1 MHNVKFNNKVKPFKN
16 LLDQRVK
23 DYFKSH
29 NLSER
34 GNWKL
39 FSKTITLFV
48 ILLGSLA
55 TILFIIPNS
64 WWAIPVFMLM
74 GLTIASI
81 GFNVMHDAAH
91 GSYSKNLKL
100 NNFIAFIGGDA
111 MGGGTFFW
119 KIKHNIIHHTY
130 TNIDG
135 IDDDIAKYPMYRF
148 SPHQE
153 RLWFHKYQ
161 HIYGIPAYMLISLNW
176 LIADDW
182 ITLYNKKINT
192 TPIRNIERKE
202 IFLMALGKIIN
213 ILLFAVLP
221 FVFMPWQIA
230 LVGFLSLHACMGLS
244 LAVVFQLAHV
254 VENCEFPL
262 ANTDTNIIDNEWAKH
277 QVETT
282 ANFAMRNK
290 LISWYVGGLNFQVEH
305 HLYPRISHI
314 HYPKISKIVKETCD
328 EMGVQYNAFP
338 TMFQAFGSHVKLLK
352 QLGTT
357 G

>member
-1 MHNVKFNNKVKPFKN
+1 MHNIKFNNKVKPFKN

-23 DYFKSH
+23 EFFKTN

-39 FSKTITLFV
+39 YSKTIILFSV
-48 ILLGSLA
+48 LFASLA
-55 TILFIIPNS
+55 TVLFVLPNS
-64 WWAIPVFMLM
+64 WWAVPVFMLM
-74 GLTIASI
+74 GLTMASI

-91 GSYSKNLKL
+91 GSYSKNVKL
-100 NNFIAFIGGDA
+100 NNFIAFMGGDA

-135 IDDDIAKYPMYRF
+135 VDDDIAKYPMYRF

-161 HIYGIPAYMLISLNW
+161 HLYGIPAYMLISLNW
-176 LIADDW
+176 LIFDDL
-182 ITLYNKKINT
+182 ITLAKKKINT
-192 TPIRNIERKE
+192 TPIRNIDRKE
-202 IFLMALGKIIN
+202 VVLMFLGKILN
-213 ILLFAVLP
+213 IALFVVLP
-221 FVFMPWQIA
+221 FAFMQWQIA
-230 LVGFLSLHACMGLS
+230 LVGFLCLHACMGLS

-254 VENCEFPL
+254 VEHCEFPL
-262 ANTDTNIIDNEWAKH
+262 ADVETNMIADEWAKH
-277 QVETT
+277 QVATT

-290 LISWYVGGLNFQVEH
+290 IISWYVGGLNYQVEH
-305 HLYPRISHI
+305 HLFPRVSHI
-314 HYPKISKIVKETCD
+314 HYPKLSKIVKETCD

-338 TMFQAFGSHVKLLK
+338 TMLKAFGSHVRLLK
-352 QLGTT
+352 QLGAA
-357 G
+357 